1 MCAKHRCVKWTMKDV
16 QADLYECGCC
26 EGRGEIQDRVWLSKQ
41 AGKSLDRPV
50 KGVLFQCKNSC
61 S

>member
-1 MCAKHRCVKWTMKDV
+1 MCAKHRCVKLTIKDV
-16 QADLYECGCC
+16 QADLCECGCY

-50 KGVLFQCKNSC
+50 KGSVIPV
-61 S
+61 